1 VMHAASRDALT
12 ALRPRIDA
20 VIARFSSVDGLT
32 TLAAELY
39 AVADLLTRQPRLRRL
54 LADPA
59 TPAAGRADLAATLF
73 GGKVS
78 ASALQLVQA
87 AAEQRWSSPWD
98 LLDSF
103 ETAGNEVL
111 VAAAENEGAM
121 DRVED
126 ELFRFERILEA
137 ESDLSVLLDEAAA
150 TPDRRRELLAR
161 VIEGK
166 VHPLTLAL
174 LDHAVASQRKRSVL
188 LAIDDLIQAAATRRE
203 RSIARVTSATAL
215 SDKQQRDLAH
225 ALTDLYGREIEVRTS
240 IDPAVRGGLV
250 VRVGDE
256 LIDGSVASRLN
267 QARAAFAG

>member
-1 VMHAASRDALT
+1 MHSASREALA
-12 ALRPRIDA
+12 ALRPRIDS

-32 TLAAELY
+32 GLASELY
-39 AVADLLTRQPRLRRL
+39 AVAQLLTSQPRLRRL

-59 TPAAGRADLAATLF
+59 TPATGRAELAATLL

-98 LLDSF
+98 LVDSF
-103 ETAGNEVL
+103 ESAGNEVL
-111 VAAAENEGAM
+111 VAAAENEGVM

-126 ELFRFERILEA
+126 ELFRFERILDA
-137 ESDLSVLLDEAAA
+137 EPDLSVLLDEPSA
-150 TPDRRRELLAR
+150 TSERRSELLAR
-161 VIEGK
+161 VLEGK

-174 LDHAVASQRKRSVL
+174 LDHAVASQRKRSII

-203 RSIARVTSATAL
+203 RSIARVTSATTL
-215 SDKQQRDLAH
+215 SDKQQRDLSQ
-225 ALTDLYGREIEVRTS
+225 ALSELYGREIEVRTS

-250 VRVGDE
+250 VRVADE
-256 LIDGSVASRLN
+256 LIDGSVATRLN

>member
-1 VMHAASRDALT
+1 MHAASRDALT

-32 TLAAELY
+32 GLADELY
-39 AVADLLTRQPRLRRL
+39 DIAGLLTRQPGLRRL

-59 TPAAGRADLAATLF
+59 TPPEGRAQLAATLF
-73 GGKVS
+73 EGKVS

-103 ETAGNEVL
+103 EAAGNEAL

-126 ELFRFERILEA
+126 ELFRLERILDA
-137 ESDLSVLLDEAAA
+137 EPDLSVLLDEASAPAA
-150 TPDRRRELLAR
+150 PRRELLRR
-161 VIEGK
+161 VVGGK
-166 VHPLTLAL
+166 VHRVTQAL
-174 LDHAVASQRKRSVL
+174 LDHAVESQRKRSII
-188 LAIDDLIQAAATRRE
+188 LAIDDLIQAAAARRE
-203 RSIARVTSATAL
+203 RSVARVASATEL
-215 SDKQQRDLAH
+215 SDKQQRDLAQ
-225 ALTDLYGREIEVRTS
+225 ALSELYGRQIEVRCS

-256 LIDGSVASRLN
+256 LIDGSVAGRLN

>member
-1 VMHAASRDALT
+1 MHAASREALV
-12 ALRPRIDA
+12 ALRPRIDT
-20 VIARFSSVDGLT
+20 VIGRFSSVDGLT
-32 TLAAELY
+32 GLADELY
-39 AVADLLTRQPRLRRL
+39 DIAGLLTRQPGLRRL

-59 TPAAGRADLAATLF
+59 TPAEGRAQLAATLF
-73 GGKVS
+73 DGKVS

-103 ETAGNEVL
+103 ESAGNEAL

-126 ELFRFERILEA
+126 ELFQVERILDA
-137 ESDLSVLLDEAAA
+137 EPDLTVLLDEAGA

-161 VIEGK
+161 VVEGK
-166 VHPLTLAL
+166 VHPLTQAL
-174 LDHAVASQRKRSVL
+174 LDHAVESQRKRSIL
-188 LAIDDLIQAAATRRE
+188 LAVDDLIQAAAARRE
-203 RSIARVTSATAL
+203 RSIARVASATEL

-225 ALTDLYGREIEVRTS
+225 ALTELYGREIEVRCS

-250 VRVGDE
+250 VRIGDE
-256 LIDGSVASRLN
+256 LIDGSVAARLN
-267 QARAAFAG
+267 DARAAFAG